1 MPRIILNEDSRNKL
15 LNKSKSSVKGKQ
27 RFNRRQKSK
36 VANNVH
42 QYNSIDMNKLFK
54 EDILTVNISVRG
66 ETDDY
71 TVKISFGGF
80 LDILKDLVKGNIEEL
95 NLRNITRAL
104 ITGFNKD
111 DVYISCSCLHPSTEI
126 KLLDGRVVDMPTMK
140 KLFDSGETLY
150 VYSTDENGDFK
161 PGLVE
166 KVWIT
171 KQTKDFIKVTL
182 DNGEEIL
189 TTPDHLYMLRDGSY
203 QMAEN
208 LIVGQSLM
216 PMYFSDK
223 NGYETVKF
231 NSTGKYHSTYKVVA
245 NELKSTLI
253 KEASIRAQEQIE
265 SQNEK
270 ILLTKIKNTLL
281 KIISEKD
288 IINEENYLKYR
299 AKSVPHYN
307 KRFSSIDEAVS
318 YFELNHKI
326 VKIERLQLEETPVY
340 DIKVKDWHNFV
351 VNSGIVLHNCPD
363 FHYRFG
369 YWATRNKI
377 TSGEPENRPSN
388 ITNPRDDLGS
398 GCKHILLVLNN
409 NSWLMKVASVI
420 NNYIKY
426 MEKHYRKLYSDIIY
440 PAIFDRKYEEP
451 VQLSFDDLDN
461 DNTLQTDSDTLDAS
475 NKYGQDRTRFQK
487 GNTQGIRFAPKEE
500 NDDQLKL
507 DVEN

>member
-1 MPRIILNEDSRNKL
+1 MSRIILNEDSRNKL

-36 VANNVH
+36 VANNVR

-54 EDILTVNISVRG
+54 EDILTVNISVKG

-80 LDILKDLVKGNIEEL
+80 LDILKDLIQGDTKEL

-111 DVYISCSCLHPSTEI
+111 DVYIYCSCLHPSTEI

-150 VYSTDENGDFK
+150 VYSTDEKGDFK

-216 PMYFSDK
+216 SMYFSDK
-223 NGYETVKF
+223 SGYETVKF
-231 NSTGKYHSTYKVVA
+231 NSTGKYHSTYNVVA

-253 KEASIRAQEQIE
+253 EEASIRAQEQ
-265 SQNEK
+265 QDK
-270 ILLTKIKNTLL
+270 AM
-281 KIISEKD
+281 
-288 IINEENYLKYR
+288 KY
-299 AKSVPHYN
+299 
-307 KRFSSIDEAVS
+307 DEAVS

-363 FHYRFG
+363 YHYRFG
-369 YWATRNKI
+369 YWNTVKDL
-377 TSGEPENRPSN
+377 TSGEPEDRPSN

-426 MEKHYRKLYSDIIY
+426 MEKHYQKLYADIMF
-440 PAIFDRKYEEP
+440 PAIFGRDYEEP
-451 VQLSFDDLDN
+451 VQLSIDDIDS
-461 DNTLQTDSDTLDAS
+461 DNTLHTDSDTLDIA
-475 NKYGQDRTRFQK
+475 NKYNQDRTRFQK

-500 NDDQLKL
+500 NDDQLEL
-507 DVEN
+507 DIED